1 MNGYDK
7 ANPRSNRAI
16 NLHKEIFNRYEELRT
31 KKMEENPTEARYLSV
46 SYYADVISQD
56 PLIGLQPYT
65 IVRIINSF
73 VKGKRK

>member
-1 MNGYDK
+1 MNGYEK

-16 NLHKEIFNRYEELRT
+16 NLHKEIFRRYQELQS
-31 KKMEENPTEARYLSV
+31 KKMDENPTEARFLSV
-46 SYYADVISQD
+46 SYYAEVISQD

-73 VKGKRK
+73 IKGRRK

>member
-1 MNGYDK
+1 
-7 ANPRSNRAI
+7 
-16 NLHKEIFNRYEELRT
+16 
-31 KKMEENPTEARYLSV
+31 MEENPIEARYLSV

-73 VKGKRK
+73 VKGRRK

>member
-1 MNGYDK
+1 MNGYSKD
-7 ANPRSNRAI
+7 NPRSNRAL
-16 NLHKEIFNRYEELRT
+16 NLHKEIYDRYRELRS
-31 KKMEENPTEARYLSV
+31 KKMAENPIEARYLTV
-46 SYYADVISQD
+46 SYYAEVISQD